1 MAKSTQRKEYDK
13 IYRNAKAKERRLK
26 NNHNVSVDM
35 NLLTPTEWQKAPNKQ
50 REIKKLER
58 FTDRNNRKYDY
69 VSLGKESVSRKEYN
83 QLTKDSK
90 LINNQINYH
99 KNKTLKRVLDLPYM
113 VYNESTGKMLKTDEV
128 VNERTTEL
136 RRQSMKW
143 QKDSSMKQGTV
154 KQLKQYQAKQKRQLK
169 DLKEM
174 TRANQQRTNYIEKL
188 GDFSRMFKGT
198 SYNTEYKAFMK
209 QMKSLSIEDYEA
221 FYYLT
226 DLGAIDKI
234 RYINDAEIGTPEGQE
249 KIYNN
254 MKAIQTAMESV
265 KKLISS

>member
-69 VSLGKESVSRKEYN
+69 VSLGKESVTRKEYN

-154 KQLKQYQAKQKRQLK
+154 KQLKQYQAKQKFKRNETCRSTKNKLHYK
-169 DLKEM
+169 
-174 TRANQQRTNYIEKL
+174 TRRLFQNI
-188 GDFSRMFKGT
+188 
-198 SYNTEYKAFMK
+198 
-209 QMKSLSIEDYEA
+209 
-221 FYYLT
+221 
-226 DLGAIDKI
+226 
-234 RYINDAEIGTPEGQE
+234 
-249 KIYNN
+249 
-254 MKAIQTAMESV
+254 
-265 KKLISS
+265 